1 MQRTS
6 STQTADKQLW
16 QRFWALASPY
26 WREDEKWRGWGLLAL
41 LVFLMLALTRFAVLL
56 NEQTG
61 EFTSALAAGDEE
73 RFWNAIRFCLGL
85 LLATVPTYALYY
97 FVRDKLAINWRR
109 WLTHR
114 FLGRYFSHRRFY
126 ELNAIAGIDNPD
138 QRMTEDL
145 ATFTQRSLYFL
156 LVIISSILQL
166 VAFSSVL
173 WTIAPELVYFL
184 VGYALVGTFFVVF
197 VFGRRLMI
205 LNFNQL
211 RREADFR
218 FGLVRV
224 RENAESIAFY
234 RGEAQEL
241 DQVKR
246 RFGEAFAN
254 FNRLIRSQFSLNLF
268 QHAYNLLTLV
278 IPSALI
284 AERVLAG
291 ELEVGHAVQAGGAF
305 AAVLGAISLIIEN
318 FEGLS
323 RFAAGVDRLDSL
335 AKFLPEHPAGRPD
348 RGGLIHTAEAP
359 HIALDGVTVR
369 TPNHGRVLIHN
380 LSLTIEP
387 GEGLMIV
394 GESGS
399 GKSSLLRVIAG
410 LWRTGGGT
418 IHRPRPADILFL
430 PQQPYMLLGSL
441 RSQLCYPHM
450 ARPVGD
456 AELLALL
463 RNVNLPDLAERSGGL
478 DAELDWHK
486 VLSIGEQQRL
496 AFARLLLAR
505 PRFAILDE
513 ATSALDAANEA
524 SLYGQL
530 AETRA
535 TLISVSHRASLLKYH
550 AQVLELTND
559 CGWQACPATDFRFD
573 H

>member
-1 MQRTS
+1 M
-6 STQTADKQLW
+6 QTADKHLW
-16 QRFWALASPY
+16 RRFWSLAAPY
-26 WREDEKWRGWGLLAL
+26 WREDEKWRAWGLLAL
-41 LVFLMLALTRFAVLL
+41 LVLLMLGLTRFAVLL

-61 EFTSALAAGDEE
+61 EFTSALAARDGE
-73 RFWNAIRFCLGL
+73 RFWTAIRFCLVL

-97 FVRDKLAINWRR
+97 FVRDKLGINWRR

-114 FLGRYFSHRRFY
+114 FLTSYFGQRRFY
-126 ELNAIAGIDNPD
+126 ELNGIAGIDNPD
-138 QRMTEDL
+138 QRMAEDI

-156 LVIISSILQL
+156 LVIINSLLQL

-173 WTIAPELVYFL
+173 WAIAPELVYFL

-197 VFGRRLMI
+197 VFGKRLMT

-246 RFGEAFAN
+246 RFGAAFDN
-254 FNRLIRSQFSLNLF
+254 FNRLIRNQFTLNLF
-268 QHAYNLLTLV
+268 QHAYNLLTIV

-335 AKFLPEHPAGRPD
+335 AKVLPVQPAGRTD
-348 RGGLIHTAEAP
+348 RSGLIQAVEAP
-359 HIALDGVTVR
+359 RLVLDGVTVR
-369 TPNHGRVLIHN
+369 TPNHGRVLIRD
-380 LSLTIEP
+380 LSLAIEP
-387 GEGLMIV
+387 GTGLMIV

-399 GKSSLLRVIAG
+399 GKSSLLRAIAG
-410 LWRTGGGT
+410 LWRTGSGT
-418 IHRPRPADILFL
+418 IHRPRPADIFFL

-441 RSQLCYPHM
+441 RSQLCYPSRTC
-450 ARPVGD
+450 AATD

-463 RNVNLPDLAERSGGL
+463 RNVNLPDLAARSGGL

-535 TLISVSHRASLLKYH
+535 TLISVSHRAALLKYH

-559 CGWQACPATDFRFD
+559 CGWLAHAATDFRFD